1 MMRRLIPCGLAA
13 LLLTACQREAEQQ
26 LAELS
31 GRIFVFNYRV
41 ATANYLVTLRRTGTL
56 PEGGSVEAEFE
67 NPRGGNPLTIRE
79 KLFPMME
86 KISLASP
93 PIECVRQ
100 DRPYA
105 VKIRLL
111 DSDGTPLQ
119 TIETTVTSNV
129 DQSILP
135 AKPLVVGPGYDP
147 NPDVFKPDGSADYS
161 PVADCPA

>member
-1 MMRRLIPCGLAA
+1 MMRRLIVCSLAA

-31 GRIFVFNYRV
+31 GRMFVFNYRV
-41 ATANYLVTLRRTGTL
+41 ATASYLVTLRRIGTL
-56 PEGGSVEAEFE
+56 PEDGSVEAKFE
-67 NPRGGNPLTIRE
+67 NPRGGNPLIIRE
-79 KLFPMME
+79 KLFPMMD

-93 PIECVRQ
+93 PIECVRP

-105 VKIRLL
+105 VTIRLL
-111 DSDGTPLQ
+111 DSKGTPLQ
-119 TIETTVTSNV
+119 TIETTVTSDV
-129 DQSILP
+129 DQSVLP